1 MLGESQL
8 NVYILG
14 ADLTPR
20 IRERLQA
27 QVQTA
32 LRSLPAWT
40 FRLLERRIDELGVPN
55 LPLIVEPAT
64 SDIGPARSL
73 GLGQL
78 EGRPAARLMPRIAA
92 ERIEWLQE
100 PRYLV
105 EKAVAYMAAPG
116 IEIGGFWAR
125 WSQDIA
131 DDGLRGKA
139 VQINDEWA
147 GETDLGLLVEM
158 SAAYVVSPD
167 HHRWATFPAVRTFLQ
182 DWR

>member
-40 FRLLERRIDELGVPN
+40 FRLLKRRIDELGVPN
-55 LPLIVEPAT
+55 LPLIVEPVS
-64 SDIGPARSL
+64 SDIASASSL
-73 GLGQL
+73 GLGQI
-78 EGRPAARLMPRIAA
+78 EGRPAARLMPRVAA
-92 ERIEWLQE
+92 DRIQWLQE

-105 EKAVAYMAAPG
+105 AKAIAYMAAPR
-116 IEIGGFWAR
+116 IESGGFWAR

-131 DDGLRGKA
+131 ADGLRGKA
-139 VQINDEWA
+139 VQVNDEWA

-158 SAAYVVSPD
+158 FAAYVVNPS
-167 HHRWATFPAVRTFLQ
+167 HRRWETLPAIRTFLL

>member
-27 QVQTA
+27 QIQTA

-40 FRLLERRIDELGVPN
+40 FRLLQRPIDELGVPN
-55 LPLIVEPAT
+55 LPLIVEPVT
-64 SDIGPARSL
+64 SDIAPARSL
-73 GLGQL
+73 GLGQI
-78 EGRPAARLMPRIAA
+78 EGRPAARLMPRVTAD
-92 ERIEWLQE
+92 RIEWLQE

-105 EKAVAYMAAPG
+105 AKAIAYMAAPG
-116 IEIGGFWAR
+116 FENGGFWAR

-131 DDGLRGKA
+131 YDGLRGKA
-139 VQINDEWA
+139 SQINEQWSC
-147 GETDLGLLVEM
+147 ETDLGLLIEM
-158 SAAYVVSPD
+158 FAAYIVSPD
-167 HHRWATFPAVRTFLQ
+167 HHRWATLPAVRTFLQ

>member
-1 MLGESQL
+1 MLDESHL

-14 ADLTPR
+14 VDLTPR

-27 QVQTA
+27 QIQTA

-40 FRLLERRIDELGVPN
+40 FHLLKRRIDELGIRN
-55 LPLIVEPAT
+55 LPLIVEPVT
-64 SDIGPARSL
+64 SDTAPARPL
-73 GLGQL
+73 GLGQI
-78 EGRPAARLMPRIAA
+78 EGRPAAHLMPRVAA
-92 ERIEWLQE
+92 DRIEWSQE

-105 EKAVAYMAAPG
+105 AKAVAYMAAPR
-116 IEIGGFWAR
+116 IESGAFWAR

-131 DDGLRGKA
+131 ADGLRAKA
-139 VQINDEWA
+139 SHINDEWA

-158 SAAYVVSPD
+158 FAAYVVNPD
-167 HHRWATFPAVRTFLQ
+167 HHRWATLPAVHTFLQ

>member
-1 MLGESQL
+1 MRGESQM

-27 QVQTA
+27 QIQTA

-40 FRLLERRIDELGVPN
+40 FRLLQRRIDELGVPN

-64 SDIGPARSL
+64 SDTAPARSL
-73 GLGQL
+73 GLGQI
-78 EGRPAARLMPRIAA
+78 EGRPAARLMPRVAA
-92 ERIEWLQE
+92 DRIEWLQE

-105 EKAVAYMAAPG
+105 AKAIAYMAAPG
-116 IEIGGFWAR
+116 IESGGFWAR
-125 WSQDIA
+125 WSQDVA
-131 DDGLRGKA
+131 SDGLRGKA
-139 VQINDEWA
+139 SQINDQWS
-147 GETDLGLLVEM
+147 GETDLGLLIEIF
-158 SAAYVVSPD
+158 AAYIVNPG
-167 HHRWATFPAVRTFLQ
+167 HGRWETLPAVHAFLQ

>member
-32 LRSLPAWT
+32 LRSLPTWA
-40 FRLLERRIDELGVPN
+40 FHLLKRQIDELGIRN
-55 LPLIVEPAT
+55 LPLIVEPVA
-64 SDIGPARSL
+64 SDTAPARSL
-73 GLGQL
+73 DLGQI
-78 EGRPAARLMPRIAA
+78 EGRPAARLMPRVAGDC
-92 ERIEWLQE
+92 IEWPQE

-105 EKAVAYMAAPG
+105 AKAIAYIAAPG
-116 IEIGGFWAR
+116 RENGGFWAR

-131 DDGLRGKA
+131 SDGLRGKA
-139 VQINDEWA
+139 SQINGQWS
-147 GETDLGLLVEM
+147 GETDLGLLIEM
-158 SAAYVVSPD
+158 FAAYVVSPN
-167 HHRWATFPAVRTFLQ
+167 HGRWATLPAVRTFLQ